1 MDGGLEEPTE
11 RRRKSPSTG
20 PGRKRWRM
28 EGPCLPDLLCLP
40 GPPPPPL
47 PQMNISPQHMNIAS
61 VTSACKHTKA
71 ECSNPLSG
79 SY

>member
-1 MDGGLEEPTE
+1 MKAGWTEEWRSGGAEERVRQRLQTQ
-11 RRRKSPSTG
+11 KDAT
-20 PGRKRWRM
+20 
-28 EGPCLPDLLCLP
+28 DALLTCSIYHQQQQQQ
-40 GPPPPPL
+40 
-47 PQMNISPQHMNIAS
+47 PQMNISHQHMNIAS